1 MEQDDKKMEPAQTPA
16 ADAEGSQPQ
25 QPKGYE
31 AYLSLYDLVR
41 LLAVITLVFVFFF
54 RLVGVSGSSMY
65 PTLHDKD
72 IMLAYRL
79 GYTPAQGDVV
89 VIRKESFMEE
99 AIVKRVI
106 ATEGQEVEINYDTNT
121 VYVDGVAMDE
131 PYINQEDADV
141 MEEKQGMVYKEFTVP
156 EGCIFVMGDNR
167 NGSTDSRFGSLGMVD
182 TDYVLGRAVCVV
194 FPFSDFK
201 SLL

>member
-1 MEQDDKKMEPAQTPA
+1 MTNEKSNVPDPSQDNWKRDC
-16 ADAEGSQPQ
+16 
-25 QPKGYE
+25 
-31 AYLSLYDLVR
+31 YDWLQMLTFVLV
-41 LLAVITLVFVFFF
+41 AVVMVFTFFGM
-54 RLVGVSGSSMY
+54 VNSVVGSSMY

-167 NGSTDSRFGSLGMVD
+167 TGSNDSRLLGEPYIPIEAVQARMLVAISVGSDQSWQGVRWI
-182 TDYVLGRAVCVV
+182 G
-194 FPFSDFK
+194 
-201 SLL
+201 

>member
-1 MEQDDKKMEPAQTPA
+1 MTNEKSNVPDPSQDNWKRDC
-16 ADAEGSQPQ
+16 
-25 QPKGYE
+25 
-31 AYLSLYDLVR
+31 YDWLQMLTFVLV
-41 LLAVITLVFVFFF
+41 AVVMVFTFFGM
-54 RLVGVSGSSMY
+54 VNSVVGSSMY

-156 EGCIFVMGDNR
+156 EGCNFVMGDNR

>member
-1 MEQDDKKMEPAQTPA
+1 MTNEKSNVPDPSQDNWKRDC
-16 ADAEGSQPQ
+16 
-25 QPKGYE
+25 
-31 AYLSLYDLVR
+31 YDWLQMLTFVLV
-41 LLAVITLVFVFFF
+41 AVVMVFTFFGM
-54 RLVGVSGSSMY
+54 VNSVVGSSMY

-156 EGCIFVMGDNR
+156 KGCIFVMGDNR